1 MKKLLHR
8 CLSFCYYK
16 LVISYKKNQ
25 YILEKKHIN
34 KRKNSEEDD
43 WSNFN
48 RSDWTNL
55 NEGLEEKIDPGE
67 ILDIQDRAITFNA
80 DKIVKTTEDK
90 YKEQSNEFKD
100 GFRNTAQ
107 YLKFVNAHLANKKDH
122 VDKILAA
129 KDQFAIDIAALNPE
143 LLTKEQLDNKNYNKL
158 KSDDVRSVLLHLEEE
173 KDMLKEKIEYFTN
186 KTAQANEELGK
197 KNIQVIEI
205 NSKISNTEITD
216 ESVESKTVK
225 EYDGVDDM
233 QNELKSMASQN
244 ESEKI
249 FGAINSLVVLLN
261 SKNQA
266 TLNEISLVKSEFNKM
281 KQEYNKVMNDLE
293 TKKGKK

>member
-1 MKKLLHR
+1 
-8 CLSFCYYK
+8 
-16 LVISYKKNQ
+16 
-25 YILEKKHIN
+25 LEKKHIN
-34 KRKNSEEDD
+34 KRKKSEDDD

-48 RSDWTNL
+48 RSDWSNL
-55 NEGLEEKIDPGE
+55 NESLEEKMESGE
-67 ILDIQDRAITFNA
+67 ISDIQDRAITFNA
-80 DKIVKTTEDK
+80 DKIVKTVEDK

-100 GFRNTAQ
+100 GFGNTAQ

-158 KSDDVRSVLLHLEEE
+158 KSDDVRSVLQQLEEE
-173 KDMLKEKIEYFTN
+173 KDTLKEKIEYFTN
-186 KTAQANEELGK
+186 KTVQANEELDN
-197 KNIQVIEI
+197 KNNQVIVI
-205 NSKISNTEITD
+205 KSKISDTEMTV
-216 ESVESKTVK
+216 ESVESNIEKGN
-225 EYDGVDDM
+225 DGVDDI
-233 QNELKSMASQN
+233 QKELKSIASQN

-281 KQEYNKVMNDLE
+281 KQEYSKIMKDLE
-293 TKKGKK
+293 TKKRKK

>member
-1 MKKLLHR
+1 M
-8 CLSFCYYK
+8 
-16 LVISYKKNQ
+16 
-25 YILEKKHIN
+25 EKKHIN

-43 WSNFN
+43 WSNVN

-90 YKEQSNEFKD
+90 YKEQSKEFKD
-100 GFRNTAQ
+100 RFGNTAQ

-122 VDKILAA
+122 IDKIIAA

-158 KSDDVRSVLLHLEEE
+158 KSDDIRSVLERLEEE
-173 KDMLKEKIEYFTN
+173 KDILKEKIEYFTS
-186 KTAQANEELGK
+186 KTAQANEELDN
-197 KNIQVIEI
+197 KNNQVIEI
-205 NSKISNTEITD
+205 KSNISDTEMTD
-216 ESVESKTVK
+216 DSVESKIEK
-225 EYDGVDDM
+225 EHDGVE
-233 QNELKSMASQN
+233 NIQN

-261 SKNQA
+261 SRNQA
-266 TLNEISLVKSEFNKM
+266 TLNEIK
-281 KQEYNKVMNDLE
+281 
-293 TKKGKK
+293 

>member
-1 MKKLLHR
+1 MFN
-8 CLSFCYYK
+8 CDYK

-25 YILEKKHIN
+25 NILEKKHIN
-34 KRKNSEEDD
+34 KRQKSEDGD

-48 RSDWTNL
+48 RGDWTNL
-55 NEGLEEKIDPGE
+55 NEGLDEKIDPGE
-67 ILDIQDRAITFNA
+67 ILDIQDRAITFNT

-90 YKEQSNEFKD
+90 YKEKSIEFKD
-100 GFRNTAQ
+100 GFGNTAQ

-122 VDKILAA
+122 IDKILAA

-158 KSDDVRSVLLHLEEE
+158 KSDDVRSVLEHLEEE
-173 KDMLKEKIEYFTN
+173 KDILKEKIEYFTS
-186 KTAQANEELGK
+186 KTSQANQELEN
-197 KNIQVIEI
+197 KNKQVSEI
-205 NSKISNTEITD
+205 KSEMSYTEMMD
-216 ESVESKTVK
+216 RSVESKIEK
-225 EYDGVDDM
+225 ENDGVEDI
-233 QNELKSMASQN
+233 QKRLKSIASQN

-266 TLNEISLVKSEFNKM
+266 TLKEISLVKSEFNKM
-281 KQEYNKVMNDLE
+281 KQEYSKVMNDLE
-293 TKKGKK
+293 KKKSKK

>member
-1 MKKLLHR
+1 
-8 CLSFCYYK
+8 
-16 LVISYKKNQ
+16 
-25 YILEKKHIN
+25 LEKKHIN
-34 KRKNSEEDD
+34 KIKNPDD
-43 WSNFN
+43 EFWTNEARN
-48 RSDWTNL
+48 DWTKL
-55 NEGLEEKIDPGE
+55 TKSVGEKLDPGE
-67 ILDIQDRAITFNA
+67 VLEIQDRAITFN
-80 DKIVKTTEDK
+80 DEDVLKTKEEK
-90 YKEQSNEFKD
+90 YKKLSNEFKD
-100 GFRNTAQ
+100 GFGNTAQ
-107 YLKFVNAHLANKKDH
+107 YLKFVNARLANKKDH

-158 KSDDVRSVLLHLEEE
+158 KSDDVRGVLLHLEEE

-186 KTAQANEELGK
+186 KTAQANEELGE
-197 KNIQVIEI
+197 KNIQVVEI
-205 NSKISNTEITD
+205 KSKISDTEITD
-216 ESVESKTVK
+216 ESAESKTEK

-281 KQEYNKVMNDLE
+281 KQEYSKVMKDLE
-293 TKKGKK
+293 KKSKK

>member
-1 MKKLLHR
+1 M
-8 CLSFCYYK
+8 
-16 LVISYKKNQ
+16 
-25 YILEKKHIN
+25 LEKKHIN
-34 KRKNSEEDD
+34 KRKKSEDDD

-48 RSDWTNL
+48 HGDWSNL
-55 NEGLEEKIDPGE
+55 NESQDEKIDPGE

-90 YKEQSNEFKD
+90 YKEKLNDFKD
-100 GFRNTAQ
+100 GFGNTAQ

-158 KSDDVRSVLLHLEEE
+158 KSDDVRSVLEHLVEE
-173 KDMLKEKIEYFTN
+173 KELLKEKIEYFTSKISRAN
-186 KTAQANEELGK
+186 KELNI
-197 KNIQVIEI
+197 KNNKVIEI
-205 NSKISNTEITD
+205 KSNIADTKMID
-216 ESVESKTVK
+216 DSVESKIEK
-225 EYDGVDDM
+225 EHDGVEDI
-233 QNELKSMASQN
+233 QKELKSIVSQN

-281 KQEYNKVMNDLE
+281 KQEYSKVMKDLE
-293 TKKGKK
+293 KKKSKK